1 MSLLQAIFMG
11 ILQGITE
18 FLPVSSSGHLALFK
32 NLFQIETETGMLF
45 DILLHFATL
54 LAICVVYYKD
64 IARLFVEGLGILR
77 DWAINFACLCRNIVL
92 FAGNKLSRRNLNN
105 EDLDYSEYRKVVN
118 SAYRKFVMLILM
130 SSIPTAIIG
139 FVSKDV
145 AEQAANLLI
154 VPGICWIVTAGL
166 LFVADKAKGGEK
178 LPREVTYTNAFII
191 GIVQGIA
198 TLPGISRSGA
208 TIAACLLCG
217 FNRKFA
223 VKYSFIMS
231 IPAILGA
238 TLLELTEVSG
248 ADIARGEIFSYVV
261 GMIFAAVV
269 GYISIKTMLV
279 VVGKKKFTI
288 FSIYCLLLGLIAIG
302 GYHYMV

>member
-118 SAYRKFVMLILM
+118 SAYRKFVILILM

-248 ADIARGEIFSYVV
+248 ADIAGGEIFSYVV

-302 GYHYMV
+302 GYYYMV

>member
-32 NLFQIETETGMLF
+32 NLFQIEIETGMLF

-248 ADIARGEIFSYVV
+248 ADIAGGEIFRYVV

-302 GYHYMV
+302 GYYYMV

>member
-1 MSLLQAIFMG
+1 MG

-77 DWAINFACLCRNIVL
+77 DWVINFACLCRNIVL

-118 SAYRKFVMLILM
+118 SAYRKFVILILM

-248 ADIARGEIFSYVV
+248 ADIAGGEIFSYVV

-302 GYHYMV
+302 GYYYMV

>member
-32 NLFQIETETGMLF
+32 NLFQIETETVMLF

-166 LFVADKAKGGEK
+166 LFVAES
-178 LPREVTYTNAFII
+178 R
-191 GIVQGIA
+191 IV
-198 TLPGISRSGA
+198 SRFYRF
-208 TIAACLLCG
+208 CDLW
-217 FNRKFA
+217 
-223 VKYSFIMS
+223 
-231 IPAILGA
+231 
-238 TLLELTEVSG
+238 
-248 ADIARGEIFSYVV
+248 
-261 GMIFAAVV
+261 
-269 GYISIKTMLV
+269 
-279 VVGKKKFTI
+279 
-288 FSIYCLLLGLIAIG
+288 
-302 GYHYMV
+302 

>member
-248 ADIARGEIFSYVV
+248 ADIAGGEIFSYVV

-302 GYHYMV
+302 GYYYMV

>member
-208 TIAACLLCG
+208 TIAACLFCG

-248 ADIARGEIFSYVV
+248 ADIAGGEIFSYVV

-302 GYHYMV
+302 GYYYMV

>member
-238 TLLELTEVSG
+238 TLLELMEVSG
-248 ADIARGEIFSYVV
+248 ADIAGGEIFSYVV

-302 GYHYMV
+302 GYYYMV

>member
-64 IARLFVEGLGILR
+64 IAKLFVEGLGILR

-118 SAYRKFVMLILM
+118 SAYRKFVILILM

-191 GIVQGIA
+191 GIVQGIVG
-198 TLPGISRSGA
+198 LQYVP
-208 TIAACLLCG
+208 
-217 FNRKFA
+217 
-223 VKYSFIMS
+223 MS
-231 IPAILGA
+231 
-238 TLLELTEVSG
+238 
-248 ADIARGEIFSYVV
+248 
-261 GMIFAAVV
+261 
-269 GYISIKTMLV
+269 
-279 VVGKKKFTI
+279 
-288 FSIYCLLLGLIAIG
+288 
-302 GYHYMV
+302 